1 MKKLLCSVMLCFSA
15 FAIAQDT
22 TTKIPNDAVVVAT
35 IKGNNLLQLM
45 SMEEL
50 NNSFVGAEILKE
62 VSKKEN
68 KYNSLEDFGFNL
80 GASSHY
86 FFQVND
92 SINYNTII
100 IPIKDVNKF
109 ESFLKDQ
116 NNKEIVNQ
124 NGVKSFKDQNDGAI
138 VWNDSV
144 LIMVIGSTNDF
155 YFENEEVINRYGLES
170 EDYSS
175 YEEFI
180 DGAEEVVEVEE
191 YVIESAEV
199 YEEVEVEEVEEEIEE
214 TVIESTE
221 IYEEDTE
228 EEEDYSYYNDYYNS
242 NYTKKKELAKK
253 WSMSKAIELL
263 SQPVSKSILQNK
275 SYLKSLDDKAEATL
289 WISDF
294 SSIYDN
300 LFGSMYYRQLGG
312 LNLGSMYADSGL
324 TAKLFLEKDK
334 LQLITTYTMSDE
346 MAESY
351 KKMTSNKL
359 NKKFLK
365 YINEDRMIGYMS
377 YSISTKAALDEYP
390 KLMKNLY
397 SSMPSYG
404 EEAGLA
410 IDLFSLLLDEEAV
423 SKVLPGDMLF
433 LLSGISQRD
442 VTYTTYEYN
451 DDYEYVEIEN
461 TKTETVPDFL
471 LMISTEDARFLNKF
485 INYSIKKQLVTYE
498 NGYYVLTIPQ
508 SPLDVFFAI
517 KDGIVFIGTS
527 ELEMNKII
535 KGTFDAKVSS
545 KHKKLLLDSNYSAY
559 LNGKQLA
566 SKIPMEDMSKDMV
579 DKLNWFLNNTED
591 GYIKSSKIKGNSM
604 DAEMVIEVPS
614 TEENALKYLFNI
626 IETFSK

>member
-1 MKKLLCSVMLCFSA
+1 MKKLLCSAMLCISA

-22 TTKIPNDAVVVAT
+22 ATKIPNDAVVVAT

-191 YVIESAEV
+191 YVIESTEV

-228 EEEDYSYYNDYYNS
+228 EEEDYSYYNNYYNS

-275 SYLKSLDDKAEATL
+275 SYLKSLDDKAEVTL

-566 SKIPMEDMSKDMV
+566 SKIPMEDMNKDMV

>member
-1 MKKLLCSVMLCFSA
+1 MLCFSA

-80 GASSHY
+80 GATSHY

-275 SYLKSLDDKAEATL
+275 SYLKSLDDKAEVTL

-566 SKIPMEDMSKDMV
+566 SKIPMEDMNKDMV

>member
-80 GASSHY
+80 GATSHY

-180 DGAEEVVEVEE
+180 DGAEEVVEAEE

-228 EEEDYSYYNDYYNS
+228 EEEDYSYYNNYYNS

-275 SYLKSLDDKAEATL
+275 SYLKSLDDKAEVTL